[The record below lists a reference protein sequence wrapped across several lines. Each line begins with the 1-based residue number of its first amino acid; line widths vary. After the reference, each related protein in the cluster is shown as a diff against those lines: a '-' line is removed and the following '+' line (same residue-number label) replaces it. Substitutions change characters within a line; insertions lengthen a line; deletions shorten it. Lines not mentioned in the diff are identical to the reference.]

1 MPDYVCRCSKC
12 GGSFVEHQ
20 SLQEHLQG
28 KGARCPHCQSTKVER
43 TMAAVRVET
52 SRKT

>member
-1 MPDYVCRCSKC
+1 MPDYEYRCTRC

-28 KGARCPHCQSTKVER
+28 KGAKCPQCHTSKVER
-43 TMAAVRVET
+43 TLGSIYVKT
-52 SRKT
+52 SKKS